1 VYLSNVAPES
11 AKVLER
17 FKAVFAVAVVEF
29 VLHLTVAFLVV
40 FVEKLLTL
48 LQDLEPVFLEVVPT
62 LFPLLG
68 DPQSLKN

>member
-1 VYLSNVAPES
+1 VAPES

-17 FKAVFAVAVVEF
+17 FKAVFAVAVVEL

>member
-1 VYLSNVAPES
+1 MAPES
-11 AKVLER
+11 TKVLER
-17 FKAVFAVAVVEF
+17 FKAVFAVAVVEL